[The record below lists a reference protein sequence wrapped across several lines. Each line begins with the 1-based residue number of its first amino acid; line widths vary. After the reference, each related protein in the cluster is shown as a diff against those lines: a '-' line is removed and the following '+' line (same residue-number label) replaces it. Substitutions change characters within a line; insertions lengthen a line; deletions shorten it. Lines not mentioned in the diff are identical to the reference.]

1 MDYDI
6 EFEEVHDYLKVT
18 VTGTN
23 SRETVQAYLGAMRK
37 ECLEREIFRVLI
49 DEQLQ
54 GPRLPVMDV
63 FAIASQGSIG
73 ALGEFDAIAYVD
85 RNMGALGE
93 FAETVAVN
101 RGMPIAF
108 FGSVE
113 EAESWLLKQ
122 EPGVGDQDIFRG
134 DSPDA

>member
-23 SRETVQAYLGAMRK
+23 SRETVQAYLWAMRK
-37 ECLEREIFRVLI
+37 ECLEREIFR
-49 DEQLQ
+49 LQ

>member
-1 MDYDI
+1 MDYNI

-23 SRETVQAYLGAMRK
+23 SREAVQAYLEAMRQ

-54 GPRLPVMDV
+54 GPRLQVMDV
-63 FAIASQGSIG
+63 FTIASQGSMS

-85 RNMGALGE
+85 RHMGTLGE

-108 FGSVE
+108 FASVQ
-113 EAESWLLKQ
+113 EAERWLLKQ
-122 EPGVGDQDIFRG
+122 EAGVGEQDIFRG
-134 DSPDA
+134 DGPDT